1 MTKLTSEN
9 RMIQLLR
16 KRYPRAD
23 LCLKKG
29 IGDDAAVIHPG
40 RSDEYWAITTDML
53 LEGVDFRLE
62 WTRPFMLGCKS
73 IAVNVSDLAAMG
85 VQPRFF
91 TVSLAVTEG
100 TSERWVLEFY
110 RGLNAPESAKG
121 ARLIGGDLSGSGNGI
136 LISITAL
143 GESKG
148 RKILYR
154 SGGRPGDFVYVTGI
168 LGQSAAGLTLLQSG
182 KGRFRSRPR
191 QDALR
196 RHRTPEPRCE
206 AGVWL
211 AQSGLVR
218 CMMDLSDGLSMDLPR
233 MCSASGVGAEIE
245 LSNLPVF
252 AKARL
257 WDCDPVQLA
266 LHGGEDYELLFA
278 VPEAKSRLLER
289 KYPSRFP
296 KITKIGKLIQNPK
309 QISILEPGGKRRA
322 LPERGYDHFRPSNP
336 DV

>member
-1 MTKLTSEN
+1 
-9 RMIQLLR
+9 MIQLLR
-16 KRYPRAD
+16 ERYPQAG
-23 LCLKKG
+23 LCLKRG

-40 RSDEYWAITTDML
+40 HSDEYWAITTDML
-53 LEGVDFRLE
+53 LEGVDFRPE
-62 WTRPFMLGCKS
+62 WTRPFLLGRKS

-85 VQPRFF
+85 VHPRFF
-91 TVSLAVTEG
+91 TVSLAVPEG
-100 TSERWVLEFY
+100 ISERWVLEFY
-110 RGLNAPESAKG
+110 RGLTAPESAKG
-121 ARLIGGDLSGSGNGI
+121 AQLIGGDLSGSGNRI

-154 SGGRPGDFVYVTGI
+154 SGGRPGDRIFVTGT
-168 LGQSAAGLTLLQSG
+168 LGQSAAGLKLLQSG
-182 KGRFRSRPR
+182 SGRFRSRPR

-211 AQSGLVR
+211 AQSGLVH
-218 CMMDLSDGLSMDLPR
+218 CMMDLSDGLSIDLPR

-245 LSNLPVF
+245 LSSLPVF

-257 WDCDPVQLA
+257 WECDPLRLA

-278 VPEAKSRLLER
+278 VPKAKSRLLEQ
-289 KYPSRFP
+289 KYPSGFP
-296 KITKIGKLIQNPK
+296 KITKIGKLTRNPK
-309 QISILEPGGKRRA
+309 RISILEPGGKRRA
-322 LPERGYDHFRPSNP
+322 LPEHGYDHFRKPKSGLP
-336 DV
+336 